1 MKKRPTQNQES
12 SATVE
17 GAHIIAPGR
26 LPSKLNT
33 VVAEVLCRL
42 LNQERL
48 TSLDA
53 VSGASTTRLSAVTFY
68 LAEKYGW
75 PIVAT
80 DRAAGCRDGRIAWVA
95 QYRLDSEV
103 ITAAMA
109 KGAGPWCLK
118 VRAARLARRANAAR
132 AKLLADRANAARL
145 ARRQHR
151 GQAGLFDGGAHG

>member
-1 MKKRPTQNQES
+1 MKNRPTQNQES

-17 GAHIIAPGR
+17 GARIIGPGR

-48 TSLDA
+48 TGLDA
-53 VSGASTTRLSAVTFY
+53 VTEASTTRLAAVVHY
-68 LAEKYGW
+68 LTEKYGW
-75 PIVAT
+75 AIVAT

-103 ITAAMA
+103 IAAAMTQ
-109 KGAGPWCLK
+109 GAGPWCVK
-118 VRAARLARRANAAR
+118 VRAARLARRDNAAR
-132 AKLLADRANAARL
+132 AKLMADRANAARL
-145 ARRQHR
+145 SRRQHP
-151 GQAGLFDGGAHG
+151 GQAGLFDGGGHG

>member
-75 PIVAT
+75 
-80 DRAAGCRDGRIAWVA
+80 RIAWVA

-145 ARRQHR
+145 TRRQHP